1 MSIFLNIN
9 DFKGRYRI
17 STSSYNQ
24 QTFQDYIDQI
34 EEQVIIDTF
43 DLAFYLDAETTPTK
57 DKFTDLLE
65 NGYKEY
71 LLGSVYFYYMRDNFT
86 PTSTGNVKLNN
97 SNSTNIPDGI
107 TIGIS
112 KDRYNLGVS
121 AFNTYTTDFLNE
133 NAVKSELID
142 STIDLGGGQ
151 YRLFLNDIEYLYAND
166 TITIDK
172 VDYTVQSVND
182 LDSSVV
188 ILANEDLSGR
198 KAIWLPFC
206 TTYYEELEYITPL

>member
-1 MSIFLNIN
+1 MSIFLNIS
-9 DFKGRYRI
+9 DFKGRYKI
-17 STSSYNQ
+17 STSSYNLP
-24 QTFQDYIDQI
+24 TFQDYIDQV
-34 EEQVIIDTF
+34 EEQVILTDF
-43 DLAFYLDAETTPTK
+43 NLKFYLDAENEPTR
-57 DKFTDLLE
+57 DKFKDLMD

-97 SNSTNIPDGI
+97 SNSTNIPDGT

-121 AFNTYTTDFLNE
+121 AFNTYVTDFLNN

-142 STIDLGGGQ
+142 STIDLGAGQ
-151 YRLFLNDIEYLYAND
+151 YKLFLSDIEYLYAND

-172 VDYTVQSVND
+172 IDYNIE
-182 LDSSVV
+182 V
-188 ILANEDLSGR
+188 IDDIENSIIIYTDKDLSGR
-198 KAIWLPFC
+198 KAIWLPYCESYF
-206 TTYYEELEYITPL
+206 EEKEYITPL

>member
-97 SNSTNIPDGI
+97 SNSTNIPDGT

>member
-24 QTFQDYIDQI
+24 QTFQDYIDQV

-65 NGYKEY
+65 NGYKDY

-97 SNSTNIPDGI
+97 SNSTNIPDGT

-142 STIDLGGGQ
+142 STVDLGGGQ

>member
-1 MSIFLNIN
+1 
-9 DFKGRYRI
+9 
-17 STSSYNQ
+17 
-24 QTFQDYIDQI
+24 
-34 EEQVIIDTF
+34 
-43 DLAFYLDAETTPTK
+43 
-57 DKFTDLLE
+57 
-65 NGYKEY
+65 
-71 LLGSVYFYYMRDNFT
+71 MRDNFT

-97 SNSTNIPDGI
+97 SNSTNIPDGT